1 VADKPEFVDMISEA
15 TRQSRRRSRRST
27 CGQGKIAPQSLAAG
41 SVGTVARRN
50 PDAVEAQILEI
61 QELELARQRPLTA
74 DTDNCGYRTGADP
87 APVVFA
93 AIAFRKRSGRNRLE
107 NQQWCR

>member
-1 VADKPEFVDMISEA
+1 MADKPEFVDMISEA
-15 TRQSRRRSRRST
+15 TRQSRRRY
-27 CGQGKIAPQSLAAG
+27 APRIIEPEVKERSLAAAA
-41 SVGTVARRN
+41 VGGLAAGDVQAM
-50 PDAVEAQILEI
+50 EAQILEI
-61 QELELARQRPLTA
+61 QELELSAARPLTA

-107 NQQWCR
+107 NQRWWR